1 MQVWRTEWMN
11 TQGSEW
17 RSENSKHFGGRHW
30 ISSFANFVFLAEG
43 LSVSI
48 LPRTMGASSC
58 PTGLFVRVQSKQ
70 TEPPSV
76 SAHGSCSINSLPCIL
91 EALTGAQKFSP
102 FWKHLGAQ
110 TWSSHILGFS
120 GILTR
125 HTGKPN
131 TQGKRSQ
138 KARLGS
144 WLEPVS
150 PSSTPVLWGSLKA
163 MHPCWLRGHSKCIVI
178 VRGHSKRN
186 CYCYLCMFY
195 GHFLFSFFL
204 FFLSKWLYY
213 YYFYFP
219 NTFYYFFLLYSMVTF
234 FLTLS
239 CFVISD

>member
-120 GILTR
+120 GILTQ

-178 VRGHSKRN
+178 VRGHSKRIVIVIYA
-186 CYCYLCMFY
+186 CSMAIF
-195 GHFLFSFFL
+195 
-204 FFLSKWLYY
+204 FFLS
-213 YYFYFP
+213 FF
-219 NTFYYFFLLYSMVTF
+219 FFFLSGFIIIIFISPIHFIIF
-234 FLTLS
+234 FYCTAWWPFFSHYRALS
-239 CFVISD
+239 